1 MTMDKQFVTRK
12 GDPSTFAIEFSF
24 QPDPDHG
31 KGTTEEESLS
41 WGGMRIWVRGKNL
54 CEHFE
59 GSTVEDSVQWYLL
72 SLMEWIVE
80 NWNPLFHEGKYPGNL
95 YEAKDEGAWHVCNGM
110 ISLYAESYNPR
121 QLEREE
127 TAWYEWRQRHALYSC
142 RNGGL
147 LPDLYIRRDRDQI
160 ELSWGEPFGHSVPG
174 LYRFRVAPATICLN
188 PEHVATPLYEAVSE
202 AIQYLFS
209 KCPDSERLK
218 TLHHDVQQI
227 PLSSTDQQLA
237 WMAGLQNGELRQSQ
251 WQSCKAY
258 ILSLSQKARNLVTPE
273 RHDTG
278 LFLKGSCHAALMF
291 GTVSPTI
298 TQEDVLLLSEKMVEF
313 SQHFFDGEDLIEKR
327 GHQLE
332 IDPDVPPWIQGYELA
347 EQFFSYS
354 DLREAL
360 SESVSVDIEKII
372 KDLNIR
378 IDTIRLSDDGI
389 RAVALAG
396 KGMISSILLNLTN
409 ESNNWNSGKRFTL
422 AHELSHLLIDRSYG
436 QKVAIA
442 SGPWAPHSIEKR
454 ANAFAAMLLM
464 PREKLDK
471 VMGAAL
477 LSDVKLS
484 DARKISGI
492 FGVGI
497 RSVIDHLHN
506 CGYLDAYHRQRLHL
520 AADRQAEMGDSL

>member
-1 MTMDKQFVTRK
+1 
-12 GDPSTFAIEFSF
+12 
-24 QPDPDHG
+24 
-31 KGTTEEESLS
+31 
-41 WGGMRIWVRGKNL
+41 
-54 CEHFE
+54 
-59 GSTVEDSVQWYLL
+59 
-72 SLMEWIVE
+72 
-80 NWNPLFHEGKYPGNL
+80 
-95 YEAKDEGAWHVCNGM
+95 
-110 ISLYAESYNPR
+110 
-121 QLEREE
+121 
-127 TAWYEWRQRHALYSC
+127 
-142 RNGGL
+142 
-147 LPDLYIRRDRDQI
+147 
-160 ELSWGEPFGHSVPG
+160 
-174 LYRFRVAPATICLN
+174 
-188 PEHVATPLYEAVSE
+188 
-202 AIQYLFS
+202 
-209 KCPDSERLK
+209 
-218 TLHHDVQQI
+218 
-227 PLSSTDQQLA
+227 
-237 WMAGLQNGELRQSQ
+237 MAGLQNGELRQSQ